1 MMNTIGRTS
10 CFITPRAN
18 AKMKKTFG
26 ILLLLLAALA
36 GRASSTNQVFSTG
49 TVNLA
54 VPVNNPLGLTS
65 TLDVS
70 GMSGNT
76 ANLTVNLDITGGFN
90 GNLYAYLVSPTSTT
104 VFLLNRVGVGSGNP
118 YGYGNTGFYITL
130 DSASGNNIH
139 NYQMSAGYPGD
150 LNGGG
155 QLTGIWAPTAG
166 RFSRTRIPAR
176 LMWRRPA
183 TRSPAWTA
191 WIRTALD
198 AVHRRSCPGRRAIHR
213 RELGADRH
221 DRAGTA
227 DVDFA
232 RRQPRGL
239 LADQPETP
247 EVNSSWR
254 RI

>member
-1 MMNTIGRTS
+1 MMNTNGRTS

-54 VPVNNPLGLTS
+54 VPVNNPSGLTS

-76 ANLTVNLDITGGFN
+76 ASLTVNLDITGGFN

-155 QLTGIWAPTAG
+155 QLTGIWAPDG
-166 RFSRTRIPAR
+166 RTILPNSDPSAFDAAPTGNTLTSLDGVDPNG
-176 LMWRRPA
+176 
-183 TRSPAWTA
+183 AWTLFIA
-191 WIRTALD
+191 DLAPGGGQSTVVNWGLTVMTVPEPQTWTLLGGRLAAFWLINRK
-198 AVHRRSCPGRRAIHR
+198 RRK
-213 RELGADRH
+213 
-221 DRAGTA
+221 
-227 DVDFA
+227 
-232 RRQPRGL
+232 
-239 LADQPETP
+239 
-247 EVNSSWR
+247 
-254 RI
+254 